1 MTPTIVVYEDSIWQ
15 QMLPLTYIRSTCE
28 LTCGRDSLLEKIQRL
43 ASPNPAGFAHRKGNG
58 CGSVSETIPSLWCR
72 EELATVLA
80 EERPNPINE
89 AASGPALFLNGRGW
103 WKQLPAMEDG
113 GSSWVGVVGSDQEIA
128 CIVADADLAA
138 RLSPELFLEEGRL
151 RDLLERLPRRDVS
164 GLVELFSW
172 PWEIIHANERALV
185 ADWSNSGNIS
195 SHKAQIDPGSYLLA
209 PEAVHLGQGTRIK
222 PCAVIDAE
230 NGPVWIGENVT
241 ISPHTYIQG
250 PVSIGAGSLIQP
262 GAVIHA
268 GTTIGPVCKVGGEIE
283 ASIIHGYSN
292 KQHDGFLGHSY
303 IGTWV
308 NIAADCIN
316 SDLKNTYG
324 TVRVPINGQP
334 VETGEM
340 FVGMLVGD
348 YSKLGINVSFPTGAV
363 IGFCSSVF
371 ASQSP
376 KFVPSFVW
384 IDGDDWT
391 TFDETRGA
399 EIARKVMARR
409 NREFSQEREKL
420 FHRIRRLADK
430 LETAPGPIPPRL
442 GPVNE
447 WFKHPEFR
455 SDNFLPTTTAH

>member
-1 MTPTIVVYEDSIWQ
+1 MME
-15 QMLPLTYIRSTCE
+15 
-28 LTCGRDSLLEKIQRL
+28 
-43 ASPNPAGFAHRKGNG
+43 
-58 CGSVSETIPSLWCR
+58 GS
-72 EELATVLA
+72 
-80 EERPNPINE
+80 
-89 AASGPALFLNGRGW
+89 
-103 WKQLPAMEDG
+103 
-113 GSSWVGVVGSDQEIA
+113 GSSWVGVVGEDEQIA
-128 CIVADADLAA
+128 CVFANAELAA
-138 RLSPELFLEEGRL
+138 RLSHESFLEEGRL
-151 RDLLERLPRRDVS
+151 REPLEHLPRRDVS
-164 GLVELFSW
+164 GIVELFGW

-185 ADWSNSGNIS
+185 ADWTNDGNVS

-241 ISPHTYIQG
+241 ISPHTSIQG
-250 PVSIGAGSLIQP
+250 PVAIGDGSLIQP

-268 GTTIGPVCKVGGEIE
+268 GTTIGPVSKVGGEIE
-283 ASIIHGYSN
+283 ASILQGYSN

-384 IDGDDWT
+384 IDGENWM
-391 TFDETRGA
+391 TFDESRGA
-399 EIARKVMARR
+399 EIAQKVMVRR
-409 NREFSQEREKL
+409 NREFSPEREKL
-420 FHRIRRLADK
+420 FRRVRRLADK

-442 GPVNE
+442 GPVKD
-447 WFKHPEFR
+447 WFNQPAPRPGDVF
-455 SDNFLPTTTAH
+455 PVPAAQ